1 MSSGQLSKVLP
12 HPRSLGM
19 NLCKLSWPTQNL
31 DWTIEDFGLE
41 FYKSVAAL
49 V

>member
-12 HPRSLGM
+12 HPRSPGM

-31 DWTIEDFGLE
+31 DWTTEDFDLE